1 MALPKEPRQ
10 KMINIMYLVLT
21 ALLALNVSSEI
32 LTAFKTV
39 DNSLQKSS
47 AVVNISTSTYLSS
60 LQEKMKH
67 DESKEKATFWYSNAQ
82 KAQQYTGDI
91 YNFIKQIKDSILLAA
106 DFNPAKNGDSAYKE
120 DNLEVS
126 TRLMVDGNLGKQLY
140 QQLSNYKSQLLAIDT
155 LIGKEFAND
164 LPIDLSIP
172 KVQNKENDS
181 WEAAYFQMTPTVASL
196 TMLSKFQND
205 VKTSENR
212 VVEFCH
218 KQVGQVEVIFDTYK
232 PLATSSATYLMDGQ
246 ELEITAGL
254 GAFNSKNIPQIS
266 IDGAPATVG
275 PDGLATKKF
284 IVNGVGTKTVNVNIN
299 YTDQFGKVQSVPKQ
313 ITYVVGSPTGA
324 SVSADAVKVL
334 YIGLKNPLSISGGNV
349 GDEKVHPSI
358 DNGKLTKGDA
368 PGKYIVEPSKPG
380 TANIT
385 LNIDGQAKPQ
395 VFPFRVKTVPDPVAK
410 VGKSKGG
417 PMKVNDFK
425 AQFGVRAEL
434 ENFVFEGV
442 KFNVVS
448 YTIVFTG
455 ANFPNLQY
463 QQVNGDSFDPVR
475 PLIEKAK
482 NGTTIT
488 IDEIKANGPGG
499 TRPLT
504 PIVFNL
510 QQ

>member
-1 MALPKEPRQ
+1 
-10 KMINIMYLVLT
+10 MINIMYLVLT

-39 DNSLQKSS
+39 DASLQKSS
-47 AVVNISTSTYLSS
+47 NVVNLSTSQYISS
-60 LQEKMKH
+60 LQDKLK
-67 DESKEKATFWYSNAQ
+67 DPVSRDKAEIWYP
-82 KAQQYTGDI
+82 KAQAAQNLTIGV
-91 YNFIKQIKDSILLAA
+91 YNFIQQVKDSILAAA
-106 DFNPAKNGDSAYKE
+106 DFDPAKNGDSSFKE

-126 TRLMVDGNLGKQLY
+126 TRLMVDGNLGKELY
-140 QQLSNYKSQLLAIDT
+140 QKLADYRTRLLAIDPI
-155 LIGKEFAND
+155 IGKEFAND
-164 LPIDLSIP
+164 LPIDLSLP
-172 KVQNKENDS
+172 KVQNKTNNT

-218 KQVGQVEVIFDTYK
+218 KQVGQVELRFDTYI
-232 PLATSSATYLMDGQ
+232 PLVQSSATYLMDGQ
-246 ELEITAGL
+246 EMEITAGL
-254 GAFNSKNIPQIS
+254 GAFNSEKKPAITIN
-266 IDGAPATVG
+266 GASSPIG
-275 PDGLATKKF
+275 PDGLARQKF
-284 IVNGVGTKTVNVNIN
+284 IASGVGTKTVTVTIN
-299 YTDQFGKVQSVPKQ
+299 YTDQEGKPQTKTVP

-334 YIGLKNPLSISGGNV
+334 YIGLQNPLSVNGGNV

-358 DNGKLTKGDA
+358 DNGKLTKGDK
-368 PGKYIVEPSKPG
+368 PGHYIVEPVKPG

-385 LNIDGQAKPQ
+385 LNIDGQQKPQ
-395 VFPFRVKTVPDPVAK
+395 TFEFKVKTVPDPVAK

-442 KFNVVS
+442 KFNITS
-448 YTIVFTG
+448 FTIVFTG
-455 ANFPNLQY
+455 AGFLNLQAR
-463 QQVNGDSFDPVR
+463 QVTGDTFDSVKD
-475 PLIEKAK
+475 LIDKAK
-482 NGTTIT
+482 PGTTVT
-488 IDEIKANGPGG
+488 IDEIRASGPGG
-499 TRPLT
+499 SRPLP

-510 QQ
+510 QP